1 MLNFQMHFPN
11 INSNRFLKAILILIL
26 GTLSATAFAQSIP
39 GNASDISPLLIGEYI
54 PKDIILR
61 DVDGNEVNLRKEM
74 NKKPTVLIFYRGGW
88 CPYCNR
94 QLSGLGEV
102 SDYLVSIG
110 YQIIAISPDTPDHL
124 ALTYDKHMMNYSLL
138 SDSDMIAAKSFG
150 LAFELTD
157 KEFSKYTN
165 LGMDIVMTTGGRH
178 KMLPVPAVFFVRQ
191 NGEINFEYINPNF
204 KKRISSSLL
213 ITAAETMSS
222 E

>member
-1 MLNFQMHFPN
+1 MLDYQ
-11 INSNRFLKAILILIL
+11 INNSKSALIINKAIF
-26 GTLSATAFAQSIP
+26 TAVLLFIFSFNGNAQQIP
-39 GNASDISPLLIGEYI
+39 GTAHDISPLLIGEYI
-54 PKDIILR
+54 PEGIILR
-61 DVDGNEVNLRKEM
+61 DVEGNEVNLKKEM
-74 NKKPTVLIFYRGGW
+74 KKKPTVLVFYRGGW

-102 SDYLVSIG
+102 SDYLVSLG

-124 ALTYDKHMMNYSLL
+124 SMTYDKHMMNYSLL
-138 SDSDMIAAKSFG
+138 SDSDMLAAKSFG

-157 KEFSKYTN
+157 KEFNKYSN
-165 LGMDIVMTTGGRH
+165 LGMDIVMSTGGTHR
-178 KMLPVPAVFFVRQ
+178 MLPVPAVFFVRQ

-204 KKRISSSLL
+204 KKRISASLL